1 MRHLVLL
8 SALLGL
14 PSAVWSAD
22 LVRRDPACHQ
32 IATVQYLDC
41 EVSVLY
47 ACPAVAG
54 LAGPLIREESRD
66 ENGLAHFEVDTAN
79 GGMVVTG
86 DAKGSYLIHTDLATL
101 KETPLAEVM
110 RTGAGRFSSDTALT
124 MFGVTKPATQK
135 ITVAATG
142 EMPLLS
148 GVATMTFTADVAMQ
162 MPAPMGKTQTTSK
175 AYLVPSLGVYLAGEV
190 SGGTFFQADVTP
202 HRPMSLMLPGQP
214 GFDLTKPVYC
224 GGSLSLNLVPNILNG
239 VL

>member
-22 LVRRDPACHQ
+22 LIRRDPACQH

-47 ACPAVAG
+47 SCPAVAG
-54 LAGPLIREESRD
+54 VAGPLIREESHD
-66 ENGLAHFEVDTAN
+66 ASGFAHFEVDTAN

-124 MFGVTKPATQK
+124 MFGVTKPARQK

-142 EMPLLS
+142 DTPQLS
-148 GVATMTFTADVAMQ
+148 GVATITFTANVAMQ
-162 MPAPMGKTQTTSK
+162 MPPPMGETQSTSK
-175 AYLVPSLGVYLAGEV
+175 AYLVPSLGIYLAGEV
-190 SGGTFFQADVTP
+190 SGGTFFQADRTP
-202 HRPMSLMLPGQP
+202 HRPMSLILPGQA
-214 GFDLTKPVYC
+214 GFDATKPVYC
-224 GGSLSLNLVPNILNG
+224 GGSLSLNLVPNILDG